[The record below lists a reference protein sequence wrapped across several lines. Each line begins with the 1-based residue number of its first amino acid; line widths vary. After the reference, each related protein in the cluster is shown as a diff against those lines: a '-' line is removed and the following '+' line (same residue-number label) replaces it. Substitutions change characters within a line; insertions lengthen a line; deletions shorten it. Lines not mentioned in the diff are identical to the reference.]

1 MCIVYMLAAR
11 LVRCSRNGAAS
22 FAFVHHRCQIV
33 YSFVKIL
40 DENNAQR
47 GYLAKLSSEQRA
59 ASLGKSGCEVRQS
72 QGFFFLRQGHTHGAV
87 KKRFISQQQERLA
100 MDMRFFWFWFGEV
113 DGEVSLAGAHSIVF
127 WDRRICSLFRKSS
140 VFGCM
145 LCRTGDDDVPCCGKE

>member
-72 QGFFFLRQGHTHGAV
+72 QGFFFFEARAHARCCEEKVHIAAARASRHGYAIFLV
-87 KKRFISQQQERLA
+87 LVR
-100 MDMRFFWFWFGEV
+100 
-113 DGEVSLAGAHSIVF
+113 
-127 WDRRICSLFRKSS
+127 
-140 VFGCM
+140 
-145 LCRTGDDDVPCCGKE
+145 